1 MNSVFNKLS
10 FTSGNALLM
19 VPAMVKVSVV
29 VPFANLYCF
38 AISSE
43 SVTVTLTVLF
53 SPASGES

>member
-1 MNSVFNKLS
+1 
-10 FTSGNALLM
+10 M